1 MVDLVSTERRRKGSI
16 GPTVLYCLRLYGGS
30 GEHGEGKDLGPTK
43 LYCLRLYG
51 VSGEHG
57 EGKDRLISWLGKQS
71 PVLYNTNSGKH
82 HFTFFYKI
90 YFDRKTRIFPLFV
103 TKL

>member
-1 MVDLVSTERRRKGSI
+1 MYGGSGEQGEGKDL

-82 HFTFFYKI
+82 HFTFFLQN
-90 YFDRKTRIFPLFV
+90 LF
-103 TKL
+103 

>member
-1 MVDLVSTERRRKGSI
+1 MFIIQSTIQFYNLSRTVVFQFRSFMGS
-16 GPTVLYCLRLYGGS
+16 TVLCCLRLYGGS
-30 GEHGEGKDLGPTK
+30 GE
-43 LYCLRLYG
+43 Y
-51 VSGEHG
+51 G

-90 YFDRKTRIFPLFV
+90 
-103 TKL
+103 